1 MDLRTEIALLLIV
14 FSFSV
19 GQFRSFAAAAARQ
32 EEEGHPYMFN
42 EEDFTTH
49 IESEEGGIQ
58 ILQSFVERSEL
69 LRGVED
75 YRVAIL
81 RANPRTFVLP
91 VHFDA
96 ESILF
101 VTQGRATIKLV
112 RKNKLES
119 VSVQRGDI
127 IRINAGVPVY
137 IINNE
142 ENEELWIVNLLKSV
156 SVPGSVQAFYG
167 AGGQNPETFYRAFST
182 ELLEAALNSEKRKWG
197 GIFKEQKRGIV
208 VKASPGQLEELSRR
222 GSEEEEDG
230 LWPFGKKES
239 KKNKAFNLLKKDPS
253 MSNKYGRF
261 HEVDSDDYDRLRDVD
276 VIVAYANITKGSMA
290 GPVYNSRGHKIAI
303 VVRGE
308 GYFEMACPHVSSRGS
323 SQRHEGGGGK
333 SEKELQKSKRKGA
346 PTYQKIRGQL
356 RPATV
361 LVVPPGHPV
370 AMVSSWSPSHG
381 NKDQNL
387 QILFF
392 QVNGQGYVKYPLA
405 GKGNII
411 SRMEDEAKKL
421 AFDTSSRKIDDVF
434 GAQEEELFFRG
445 PKQWREGNKG
455 RADA

>member
-14 FSFSV
+14 FSLSV
-19 GQFRSFAAAAARQ
+19 GQLGSFAAAAARE
-32 EEEGHPYMFN
+32 EEEGHPYLFN

-101 VTQGRATIKLV
+101 VTHGRATIKLV

-119 VSVQRGDI
+119 VSVQHGDI
-127 IRINAGVPVY
+127 IRISAGVPVY

-156 SVPGSVQAFYG
+156 SVPGSVQ
-167 AGGQNPETFYRAFST
+167 
-182 ELLEAALNSEKRKWG
+182 SERRKWG
-197 GIFKEQKRGIV
+197 GIFTEQKRGIV
-208 VKASPGQLEELSRR
+208 VKASPEQLEELSRR
-222 GSEEEEDG
+222 GGEEEEG
-230 LWPFGKKES
+230 NKES
-239 KKNKAFNLLKKDPS
+239 KKNKAFNLFKKDPS
-253 MSNKYGRF
+253 ISNKYGRL
-261 HEVDSDDYDRLRDVD
+261 HEADSDDYDRLRDVD
-276 VIVAYANITKGSMA
+276 VIVSYVNITKGSMA
-290 GPVYNSRGHKIAI
+290 GPVYYSRGHKIAI

-323 SQRHEGGGGK
+323 SQLHEGGGGK
-333 SEKELQKSKRKGA
+333 SEKELQKSKQKGA

-361 LVVPPGHPV
+361 FVVPPDHPIAV
-370 AMVSSWSPSHG
+370 VSSWSPSDG

-387 QILFF
+387 QILGF
-392 QVNGQGYVKYPLA
+392 QVNAQGRVKYPLA

-411 SRMEDEAKKL
+411 SCMEDEAKKL
-421 AFDTSSRKIDDVF
+421 AFDSSSRKVDDVF

-445 PKQWREGNKG
+445 PKQWREGNEG

>member
-14 FSFSV
+14 FSLSV
-19 GQFRSFAAAAARQ
+19 GQLGSFAAAAARE
-32 EEEGHPYMFN
+32 EEEGHPYLFN

-101 VTQGRATIKLV
+101 VTHGRATIKLV

-119 VSVQRGDI
+119 VSVQHGDI
-127 IRINAGVPVY
+127 IRISAGVPVY

-167 AGGQNPETFYRAFST
+167 AAGQNPETFYRAFST
-182 ELLEAALNSEKRKWG
+182 ELLEAALNSERRKWG
-197 GIFKEQKRGIV
+197 GIFTEQKRGIV
-208 VKASPGQLEELSRR
+208 VKASPEQLEELSRR
-222 GSEEEEDG
+222 GGEEEEG
-230 LWPFGKKES
+230 NKES
-239 KKNKAFNLLKKDPS
+239 KKNKAFNLFKKDPS
-253 MSNKYGRF
+253 ISNKYGRL
-261 HEVDSDDYDRLRDVD
+261 HEADSDDYDRLRDVD
-276 VIVAYANITKGSMA
+276 VIVSYVNITKGSMA
-290 GPVYNSRGHKIAI
+290 GPVYYSRGHKIAI

-323 SQRHEGGGGK
+323 SQLHEGGGGK
-333 SEKELQKSKRKGA
+333 SEKELQKSKQKGA

-361 LVVPPGHPV
+361 FVVPPDHPIAV
-370 AMVSSWSPSHG
+370 VSSWSPSDG

-387 QILFF
+387 QILGF
-392 QVNGQGYVKYPLA
+392 QVNAQGRVKYPLA

-411 SRMEDEAKKL
+411 SCMEDEAKKL
-421 AFDTSSRKIDDVF
+421 AFDSSSRKVDDVF

-445 PKQWREGNKG
+445 PKQWREGNEG